1 MKSVSDPLAVF
12 PYFSD
17 ETDKVRL
24 SSLEQAYSNGGMGY
38 IDHDFLYA
46 LIYGAIYYGGVV
58 SVSMKDRDGNI
69 GYLKVRDPENIEKTI
84 IIDFDRMPNYF
95 KDSSV
100 LDRFFSEW
108 EIVEIR
114 NDNYGIKKFIASH
127 KDKIEYVEVS
137 GEVDEEKTRLRLLA
151 LLAIEKLR
159 LRLKV

>member
-1 MKSVSDPLAVF
+1 M
-12 PYFSD
+12 
-17 ETDKVRL
+17 
-24 SSLEQAYSNGGMGY
+24 
-38 IDHDFLYA
+38 
-46 LIYGAIYYGGVV
+46 
-58 SVSMKDRDGNI
+58 SMKDRDGNI